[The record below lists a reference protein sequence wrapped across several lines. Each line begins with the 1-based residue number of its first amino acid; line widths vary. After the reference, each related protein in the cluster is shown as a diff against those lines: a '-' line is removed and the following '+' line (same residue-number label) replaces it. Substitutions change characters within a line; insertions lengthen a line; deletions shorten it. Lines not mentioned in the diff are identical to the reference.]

1 MARVE
6 DSPWAIPVAQIASRA
21 GQSKPIDAD
30 FPAPSGIGDSIVG
43 IKEGEPV
50 HVSGQFDSIV
60 DGLIFTGRLVAPF
73 VSECTRC
80 LKPIDEDWPVDV
92 TVFFPYESGQD
103 KANGKGGKL
112 VFGVENGT
120 WAVTGFSK
128 EEVFQKMDAITNAI
142 FDSCE
147 PKITPNIAVQEI
159 DGRAIIV
166 VEIIPGMQRPYYIK
180 SQGIMEGTYIRVAGT
195 TRHAERYRVQE
206 LIMEG
211 TNRSFDQMER
221 EQTVSEEEIAAFC
234 EKMYQHAL
242 KLAETDTAREQI
254 QKVGKNQLLSW
265 KLLVEHDGVYH
276 PTNGY
281 LLLNGDTAEFPDAA
295 IQCAVFKGT
304 VRDIFITRK
313 EFTGPIYEQIED
325 AYNFVLQHIDLGSRI
340 EGIGRQDYY
349 ELPVKTIRE
358 MISNAVCHRSYLTP
372 GKIQVALFDDR
383 LEVTSP
389 GMLDSEITIEKMKS
403 GLSKIRNRG
412 IAAAFSY
419 MNIVEA
425 WGSGIPK
432 MFREAK
438 EYGLREP
445 ELIDMGSDFR
455 INLYRKDAATDQNG
469 VIDPKERDTDDTNDT
484 KVESN
489 DTNEEAILRILRTN
503 PKATQ
508 KDVVEMLGV
517 SLATVKRLMNSL
529 QKAGKIKRKGSNR
542 SGSWVVIDQKE

>member
-1 MARVE
+1 MTAEEIFAGESENVE
-6 DSPWAIPVAQIASRA
+6 FKSEIPVKSE
-21 GQSKPIDAD
+21 KYMKT
-30 FPAPSGIGDSIVG
+30 V
-43 IKEGEPV
+43 
-50 HVSGQFDSIV
+50 
-60 DGLIFTGRLVAPF
+60 VAF
-73 VSECTRC
+73 
-80 LKPIDEDWPVDV
+80 
-92 TVFFPYESGQD
+92 
-103 KANGKGGKL
+103 ANGKGGKL

-147 PKITPNIAVQEI
+147 PRITPNIAVQEI
-159 DGRAIIV
+159 DGKAIIIV
-166 VEIIPGMQRPYYIK
+166 VIPGMQRPYYIK

-265 KLLVEHDGVYH
+265 KLLVERDGASH
-276 PTNGY
+276 PTSGY

-313 EFTGPIYEQIED
+313 EFTGAIYEQIED

-340 EGIGRQDYY
+340 EGIARQDYY

-432 MFREAK
+432 MFRKAR

-455 INLYRKDAATDQNG
+455 INLYRKDAVTDQNG
-469 VIDPKERDTDDTNDT
+469 VIDPKVSGTNGIDGT
-484 KVESN
+484 EVG
-489 DTNEEAILRILRTN
+489 TNGTSSEYKPDVNGKAIMQEIQGN
-503 PKATQ
+503 SKITQ
-508 KDVVEMLGV
+508 KDICAKTGIPLR
-517 SLATVKRLMNSL
+517 TVKRTMSEL
-529 QKAGKIKRKGSNR
+529 QKSGKLRREGTNR
-542 SGSWVVIDQKE
+542 NGSWVIINQKE

>member
-1 MARVE
+1 MGAGEIYAGESENVEFKSEIPARSEKYMKTV
-6 DSPWAIPVAQIASRA
+6 VA
-21 GQSKPIDAD
+21 
-30 FPAPSGIGDSIVG
+30 F
-43 IKEGEPV
+43 
-50 HVSGQFDSIV
+50 
-60 DGLIFTGRLVAPF
+60 
-73 VSECTRC
+73 
-80 LKPIDEDWPVDV
+80 
-92 TVFFPYESGQD
+92 
-103 KANGKGGKL
+103 ANGKGGKL

-128 EEVFQKMDAITNAI
+128 EEVFQKLDAITNAI

-159 DGRAIIV
+159 DGKAIII

-180 SQGIMEGTYIRVAGT
+180 SQGIMDGTYIRVAGT

-211 TNRSFDQMER
+211 TNRSFDQIER
-221 EQTVSEEEIAAFC
+221 EQTVSEEEIAVFC

-242 KLAETDTAREQI
+242 NLAETDTARERI

-265 KLLVEHDGVYH
+265 KLLVERDGAYH

-281 LLLNGDTAEFPDAA
+281 LLLNGDATEFPDAA

-313 EFTGPIYEQIED
+313 EFTGALYEQIED

-340 EGIGRQDYY
+340 EGIARQDYY

-432 MFREAK
+432 MFQEAK
-438 EYGLREP
+438 EYGLCEP
-445 ELIDMGSDFR
+445 ELLDMGSDFR
-455 INLYRKDAATDQNG
+455 INLYRKKTVVDQNG
-469 VIDPKERDTDDTNDT
+469 VIDPRGCDTETGTNDT
-484 KVESN
+484 ETGTN
-489 DTNEEAILRILRTN
+489 DTIININDTEMNRTEEAILSILQRN

-508 KDVVEMLGV
+508 KELARALGV
-517 SLATVKRLMNSL
+517 SITTIKRFTDAL
-529 QKAGKIKRKGSNR
+529 QKNGRLYREGSR
-542 SGSWVVIDQKE
+542 RGGSWIVVNTIE

>member
-1 MARVE
+1 MTAEEIFAGESDNVE
-6 DSPWAIPVAQIASRA
+6 FKSEIPAKSEKYMKTVVA
-21 GQSKPIDAD
+21 
-30 FPAPSGIGDSIVG
+30 F
-43 IKEGEPV
+43 
-50 HVSGQFDSIV
+50 
-60 DGLIFTGRLVAPF
+60 
-73 VSECTRC
+73 
-80 LKPIDEDWPVDV
+80 
-92 TVFFPYESGQD
+92 
-103 KANGKGGKL
+103 ANGKGGKL
-112 VFGVENGT
+112 IFGVENGT

-159 DGRAIIV
+159 DGKAIIV

-221 EQTVSEEEIAAFC
+221 EQTVSEEEITAFC

-265 KLLVEHDGVYH
+265 KLLVERDGAYH

-313 EFTGPIYEQIED
+313 EFAGAIYEQIED

-340 EGIGRQDYY
+340 EGIARQDYY

-372 GKIQVALFDDR
+372 GKIQVAIFDDR

-412 IAAAFSY
+412 IASAFSY

-445 ELIDMGSDFR
+445 ELIDMGSMGSDFR
-455 INLYRKDAATDQNG
+455 INLYRKDATTDQNG
-469 VIDPKERDTDDTNDT
+469 VIDPKERDTNDT
-484 KVESN
+484 KVEPN
-489 DTNEEAILRILRTN
+489 DTNEEAILRILRTD

-508 KDVVEMLGV
+508 KDIGKMLGI
-517 SLATVKRLMNSL
+517 SLATVKRLMNTL
-529 QKAGKIKRKGSNR
+529 QKDGRIQRKGSSRN
-542 SGSWVVIDQKE
+542 GTWVIVNPKE